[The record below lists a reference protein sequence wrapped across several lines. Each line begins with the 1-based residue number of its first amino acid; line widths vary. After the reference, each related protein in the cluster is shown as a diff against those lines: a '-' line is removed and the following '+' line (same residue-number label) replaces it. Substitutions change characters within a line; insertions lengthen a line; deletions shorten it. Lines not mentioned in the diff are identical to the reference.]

1 MQLPKSFRHGN
12 QLSAIFAVMS
22 EEEEV
27 DYVFILPHLERLW
40 PALEKL
46 GYNTRTISSDFQK
59 DYRADGRGYAESNY
73 FLKWG
78 AEKLQPKLNAHLKL
92 PANQPTFYKI
102 MHDLLKD
109 VIDSNDF
116 IQKKRRNNRPD
127 LQGF

>member
-1 MQLPKSFRHGN
+1 
-12 QLSAIFAVMS
+12 MS

-27 DYVFILPHLERLW
+27 EYVFILPHLERLW

-46 GYNTRTISSDFQK
+46 GYDTRTISSDFQK

-78 AEKLQPKLNAHLKL
+78 VEKLQPKLNEHLKR
-92 PANQPTFYKI
+92 PGDHPTFYKI
-102 MHDLLKD
+102 MHTILED
-109 VIDSNDF
+109 VIDNNDY
-116 IQKKRRNNRPD
+116 IRKKRGGNRPD